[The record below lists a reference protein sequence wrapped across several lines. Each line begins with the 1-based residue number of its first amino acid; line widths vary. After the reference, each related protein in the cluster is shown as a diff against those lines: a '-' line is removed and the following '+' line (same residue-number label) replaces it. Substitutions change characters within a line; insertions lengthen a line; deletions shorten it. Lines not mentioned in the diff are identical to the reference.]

1 MHGEKDCII
10 LQDEYFS
17 NFIKQGEKE
26 MKRRMIAKLLA
37 GVMLVSVAVP
47 ATTWTEAAKKPVLSK
62 RSIRLEAGKKTTL
75 KVKTAKKARVTW
87 KSSKKSVVSIG
98 KKTKKS
104 AQIIAKKKGTAKIS
118 CKVRQQK
125 KKFTLVCKVKVT
137 KAKVNPVKTTTP
149 TVIPSTVPAASG
161 TPAVSAKPSATPSAT
176 PEVTLPPLKSDSIL
190 ENYEDVFGHLGTC
203 VNYGSNPSTSQL
215 QDEKTLA
222 FVKKHFNSITMENEM
237 KQDAVLGS
245 KVTMITKEEAEK
257 LGYIIPDNY
266 KETSVPKLNFDRI
279 DKILQIAYDNGLG
292 LRGHTLLWHS
302 QTPAWFFGIDYDADE
317 DAVDEDTM
325 DARID
330 FYVSTVMDHVMQ
342 KEKEIAGETG
352 KIVYAWDVVNE
363 YLHRG
368 RAWSLN
374 WTSVYGDMKGTPSYV
389 KRAFERAY
397 EMLEKYDATD
407 KVTLFYNDY
416 DTYFEVEDLLALVNF
431 INEGE
436 KAKICSGIGMQSHV
450 DIKRPTIEEYGAAL
464 EKFMAAGYEVQITE
478 LDFTINFDT
487 DGTDKKDPSYDYKN
501 EGETIEEQAAFV
513 KDFMEMVI
521 AKQKNRDKTVSPKG
535 ITGLTIWGLYDSIS
549 WRGKSQPLLF
559 GTSIDDPKPAFQ
571 AFLEASRTK

>member
-1 MHGEKDCII
+1 
-10 LQDEYFS
+10 
-17 NFIKQGEKE
+17 

-75 KVKTAKKARVTW
+75 KVQTAKKARVTW

-137 KAKVNPVKTTTP
+137 KAKVNPVKTTAP
-149 TVIPSTVPAASG
+149 TVIPSTAPAASG

-237 KQDAVLGS
+237 KPDAVLGNS
-245 KVTMITKEEAEK
+245 VNAITKEEAEK

-279 DKILQIAYDNGLG
+279 DKILQTAYDNGLG

-487 DGTDKKDPSYDYKN
+487 DGTDKKDPSYDYEN

>member
-1 MHGEKDCII
+1 MRGEKDCII

-137 KAKVNPVKTTTP
+137 KAKVNPVKTTAP
-149 TVIPSTVPAASG
+149 TVIPSTAPAASG

-237 KQDAVLGS
+237 KPDAVLGS
-245 KVTMITKEEAEK
+245 KVTMITKEEAQK

-279 DKILQIAYDNGLG
+279 DKILQTAYDNGLG

-487 DGTDKKDPSYDYKN
+487 DGTDKKDPSYDYEN